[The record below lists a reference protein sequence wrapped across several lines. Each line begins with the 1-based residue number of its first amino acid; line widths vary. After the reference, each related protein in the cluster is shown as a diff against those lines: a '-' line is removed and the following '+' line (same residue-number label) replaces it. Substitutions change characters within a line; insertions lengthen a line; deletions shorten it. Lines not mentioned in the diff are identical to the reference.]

1 MQTSDPFSLRGLRSP
16 LVGRDAELAKMKAAV
31 AESASKSRPGLITV
45 VGNQGTGKSRLIDE
59 LLHSLPSQTLFY
71 RCAAVPNGARYST
84 IARLLRARFAI
95 SDNAAEGELIDE
107 FRREVQEVFGDQRVA
122 EVLHVLGGF
131 LNLQFPD
138 SPFLRVLAENPKQYE
153 EVARTVMRRFVEVD
167 GSHGPIVLVVDDLQ
181 WADASSLSLLQE
193 LSRSLH
199 DSAVTLVVGA
209 RPELMVGTADWGA
222 EVDAHVRVELRNLDD
237 DDAEAM
243 FRSMLSRCDYLPA
256 EIVEDAV
263 EMTGGNAYFLDQLV
277 RLFLANGTVDAEQ
290 MPWQINS
297 DLAMETNLP
306 ITVEEAIEARI
317 AALEIDERAVLEKGA
332 VFGNV
337 FWVGSVVALSRIEQA
352 RATENAAPSSPAGP
366 LDYNWSDKGEDIRRG
381 VTRCIEELVDRDYL
395 LRLDAEDSTVAGDV
409 ELVFKHNLE
418 RKLIAKSTERG
429 KLGRYH
435 RLAAQWIETKSA
447 ARSEEQLEFL
457 GQLYERGG
465 DKRRA
470 AHSYIAGGDKAR
482 ARYAN
487 EQAVELYRKGLDF
500 LEEDDGVLL
509 LDALHNLGSVLDLM
523 GETAEAQQHFS
534 RMLRHAWL
542 LDHRSKGGAAHN
554 RLGRIHRRLGEYD
567 QAMAHLR
574 SALDLFKSAGDKRGI
589 AGTLDDIGQVHWLRG
604 VYAQALEF
612 HRQALA
618 HRRAIGD
625 PRSIALSL
633 ANIGRVHRETG
644 AFKEASKQF
653 HEALALRRE
662 IGDTAGVIR
671 SLCDLAAVHSA
682 DGESEKALAMF
693 EKARKSAAT
702 IGDKLALTQ
711 VLSGLGQCQA
721 ASGQFSDAIESLLEG
736 KSIARELGNLLGA
749 AECYRHLAETY
760 LLIGDGAQALDN
772 ATRSLNLGSKIGSR
786 FHIGSAHRVMGE
798 ATFRVGRGAG
808 DLKVAD
814 EHFRKAVEILSG
826 MKHELELARTYRS
839 YAVHREHIGQVE
851 EAETLRRRSDEI
863 FGRLRGTA
871 NPEQKVPE

>member
-16 LVGRDAELAKMKAAV
+16 LVGRDSELQRMLAAV
-31 AESASKSRPGLITV
+31 AQSASDRRPQLVTV
-45 VGNQGTGKSRLIDE
+45 VGNQGTGKSRLVDE
-59 LLHSLPSQTLFY
+59 LLHGLPSTTLFY
-71 RCAAVPNGARYST
+71 RCSAAPNGARYST

-95 SDNAAEGELIDE
+95 SETAAEGELIDE

-138 SPFLRVLAENPKQYE
+138 SPFLRVLGENPKQYE
-153 EVARTVMRRFVEVD
+153 EVARTVLRRFVEVD

-181 WADASSLSLLQE
+181 WADEGSLSLLQE
-193 LSRSLH
+193 LSTTLH
-199 DSAVTLVVGA
+199 ESPVTLLVCA
-209 RPELMVGTADWGA
+209 RPELMVRMAEWGVGAA
-222 EVDAHVRVELRNLDD
+222 EHLRIELRNLDP
-237 DDAEAM
+237 DDAESM
-243 FRSMLSRCDYLPA
+243 FRSMLSRCDFIPP

-263 EMTGGNAYFLDQLV
+263 EMTGGNAYFMDQLV
-277 RLFLANGTVDAEQ
+277 RLFLANGTIDAETL
-290 MPWQINS
+290 PWQI
-297 DLAMETNLP
+297 DADRAMETDLP

-317 AALEIDERAVLEKGA
+317 AALAADERAVLEKGA

-337 FWVGSVVALSRIEQA
+337 FWTGSVVALSRIE
-352 RATENAAPSSPAGP
+352 RAQGKADAVPTAPAGP
-366 LDYNWSDKGEDIRRG
+366 LDYSWSDDGEDVRRR
-381 VTRCIEELVDRDYL
+381 VTACISDLVERDYL

-418 RKLIAKSTERG
+418 RELIAKSTQRR

-435 RLAAQWIETKSA
+435 RLAAQWIETKSS

-487 EQAVELYRKGLDF
+487 EQAVELYRKGLAF
-500 LEEDDGVLL
+500 LEEDDAVVL

-523 GETAEAQQHFS
+523 GETDEAQLHFS
-534 RMLRHAWL
+534 RMLRNAWL
-542 LDHRSKGGAAHN
+542 FDHRSKGGAAHN

-574 SALDLFKSAGDKRGI
+574 SAHDLFKAAGDKRGI

-618 HRRAIGD
+618 IRRAIGD

-633 ANIGRVHRETG
+633 ANIGRVHHETG
-644 AFKEASKQF
+644 AFKAASKQF
-653 HEALALRRE
+653 HEALGLRRE
-662 IGDTAGVIR
+662 IGDKAGVIQ
-671 SLCDLAAVHSA
+671 SLCDLAGVHSA
-682 DGESEKALAMF
+682 DGESDEALAMF
-693 EKARKSAAT
+693 QEARISAAA

-721 ASGQFSDAIESLLEG
+721 AMGQYSDAIESLLEG
-736 KSIARELGNLLGA
+736 KSAARELGNLPGA

-760 LLIGDGAQALDN
+760 LLIGDGPQAQDN
-772 ATRSLNLGSKIGSR
+772 AVRSLELGTKIGSR
-786 FHIGSAHRVMGE
+786 FACGKRAPGH
-798 ATFRVGRGAG
+798 GRGGVSSGALPRG
-808 DLKVAD
+808 AERLRRAFPQSRRNSGWD
-814 EHFRKAVEILSG
+814 EARTRTGSHVSIVCGASRAYGQRRGSRKASTPV
-826 MKHELELARTYRS
+826 R
-839 YAVHREHIGQVE
+839 
-851 EAETLRRRSDEI
+851 
-863 FGRLRGTA
+863 
-871 NPEQKVPE
+871 